1 MIRLQLS
8 VVVPTFERP
17 DDLKRCLESLD
28 PSHQTIKEDFEV
40 LVSDDSNSSGS
51 KRLVK
56 NKFPRIAWK
65 EGKKNGPAG
74 NRNAGVA
81 RAKGEWIVFI
91 DDDCFAEP
99 QYLQA
104 YSNAIREHPDTEV
117 FEGRIFPDR
126 PRVTW
131 AEGCPANEQG
141 GMLWTSNLCIR
152 KALFEK
158 LGGLDERFKVAFEDV
173 DLAYRLK
180 RKKIKTL
187 FVPEASVC
195 HPWRTLRKG
204 IKNWKTKGYEW
215 ESLRLFL
222 QKHPEAE
229 QEYGSPLLYLRHALR
244 MLTKDLF
251 TCVFILKGSG
261 IDILA
266 SQFWCT
272 SMTIVRTSLKMWK
285 R

>member
-1 MIRLQLS
+1 MISPQLS

-17 DDLKRCLESLD
+17 DDLERCLESLD
-28 PSHQTIKEDFEV
+28 PSRQTIKEDFEV
-40 LVSDDSNSSGS
+40 LVSDDSNSSES
-51 KRLVK
+51 RRLVK
-56 NKFPRIAWK
+56 NKFPRIAWE
-65 EGKKNGPAG
+65 EGKRNGPAG

-81 RAKGEWIVFI
+81 RAKGEWIVFM

-99 QYLQA
+99 QYLEA
-104 YSNAIREHPDTEV
+104 YSNAIREHPETEV

-126 PRVTW
+126 PRRTW
-131 AEGCPANEQG
+131 AEGCPTNEKG

-158 LGGLDERFKVAFEDV
+158 LGGLDERFRVAFEDV

-180 RKKIKTL
+180 QQGIESL
-187 FVPEASVC
+187 FIPQASVC

-204 IKNWKTKGYEW
+204 RKNWKQKGYEW
-215 ESLRLFL
+215 ESLMLFL
-222 QKHPEAE
+222 QKHPDAVE
-229 QEYGSPLLYLRHALR
+229 EYGNPKTYLRHALR
-244 MLTKDLF
+244 MVTKDLF
-251 TCVFILKGSG
+251 TCLFLLKGRG

-266 SQFWCT
+266 DQFVCT
-272 SMTIVRTSLKMWK
+272 SMTTVRICLKTWK